1 MERILVIY
9 DDPGSQWD
17 VSRILEP
24 ANYNVTTVAYGSFAI
39 DALRATKPGLVILDV
54 CMPWKSGRDL
64 CHRIRNESRTV
75 PLFVLSTAR
84 NVMDVVLL
92 LDLGADDYITKPF
105 NPLEFLARVR
115 NAMRTSTLAQDT
127 DN

>member
-9 DDPGSQWD
+9 DDPGSQRN

-39 DALRATKPGLVILDV
+39 DIFRATKPGLVILDV
-54 CMPWKSGRDL
+54 CMPRKSGRDL
-64 CHRIRNESRTV
+64 CHRVRNESRTV
-75 PLFVLSTAR
+75 PLFVLSAVK
-84 NVMDVVLL
+84 NVADVVLL

-105 NPLEFLARVR
+105 DPFEFLVRVR
-115 NAMRTSTLAQDT
+115 NAMRTSIPVQNT
-127 DN
+127 DS